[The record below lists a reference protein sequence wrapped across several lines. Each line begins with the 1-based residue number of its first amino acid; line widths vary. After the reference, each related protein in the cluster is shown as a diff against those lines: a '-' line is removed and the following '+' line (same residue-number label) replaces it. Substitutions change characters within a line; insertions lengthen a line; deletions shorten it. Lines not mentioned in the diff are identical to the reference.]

1 MRKTILENVFINLF
15 IRGITYLFS
24 FLIVFY
30 AARMLQPEAYGR
42 ASFAASFTSYFIMLA
57 NLGMPIYAMRLCAE
71 KKEDKSALSQAVNEL
86 WSIGILLS
94 GISIVVFFIII
105 LFVPKLREDKLLL
118 LIYGCGIVLQVFNC
132 EWLFKGLEKFR
143 FLAGTLLGCKVI
155 SLLFM
160 VMFVRSQVQL
170 PLYALLSVLTAHGS
184 NVIGFIVMRKYVD
197 FSWKIHVNRTHLKP
211 LLLFFLMSCAVSIY
225 SSLDLTML
233 GFMKTDL
240 ETGLYTV
247 AAKGKSV
254 LTLIGGVVWTSIL
267 PQATRL
273 WKEGKR
279 EQFESLAG
287 KSMMIVLGIQ
297 FLVTLIC
304 WILSRKIVVAV
315 GGEAYAGAETSFR
328 ILLLTLVPIGV
339 SNILGGQVLIPA
351 GEEKCLFIAE
361 VAGAVVN
368 FVANLFIIPLY
379 SIEGAAATTVLSE
392 VLVCVICMYYAKKK
406 LGMDFCMGL
415 IRKVVRKIQRL
426 LRKSIIRCGSRISG
440 DKLPFYCACCDTYL
454 KRFIDVG
461 FDKQPD
467 RYNPDRYKNMD
478 QQVICPICGSLP
490 RHRIL
495 VAWLDEHMS
504 DVKEKDILHFAQER
518 ALRLWMDRN
527 GIISTTA
534 DLYCPA
540 DMKLDIEDT
549 GLEDNSYDVI
559 ICNHVLEHVTDYRKA
574 LQELHRI
581 IRPTGKV
588 IISFP
593 VDQSLSTVY
602 EDSSIT
608 TEKERIQCFGQNDH
622 LRVFGMDSPEMLEGF
637 GFKVTAIRG
646 ADCDEKIKP
655 VVGPADYDYNVLWV
669 LEKESD
675 S

>member
-1 MRKTILENVFINLF
+1 MRKTILENVLVNLF
-15 IRGITYLFS
+15 VRGITYLFS

-30 AARMLQPEAYGR
+30 AARVLQPEAYGR
-42 ASFAASFTSYFIMLA
+42 VSFAASFTSYFIMFA

-71 KKEDKSALSQAVNEL
+71 KKDDKSALSRTVNEL
-86 WSIGILLS
+86 WSIGVFLS
-94 GISIVVFFIII
+94 GVSTVVFVIII
-105 LFVPKLREDKLLL
+105 LLVPKLREDKLLL

-143 FLAGTLLGCKVI
+143 FLAETLLGCKAI

-160 VMFVRSQVQL
+160 VIFVHSQDQL

-184 NVIGFIVMRKYVD
+184 SVIGFIVLRKHVD
-197 FSWKIHVNRTHLKP
+197 FSWKLHVNRTHFKP

-240 ETGLYTV
+240 ETGLYSV

-254 LTLIGGVVWTSIL
+254 LTLIGGVVWMSIL
-267 PQATRL
+267 PQVTRL

-287 KSMMIVLGIQ
+287 KSVTIVFVIQ

-304 WILSRKIVVAV
+304 WIFSKQIVVAV
-315 GGEAYAGAETSFR
+315 GGEAYVGAENAFR

-339 SNILGGQVLIPA
+339 SNILGGQALIPA

-361 VAGAVVN
+361 AAGAVIN
-368 FVANLFIIPLY
+368 FLANIFIIPLY

-392 VLVCVICMYYAKKK
+392 VVVCVICMYYTRKK
-406 LGMDFCMGL
+406 LGMDFGRGL
-415 IRKVVRKIQRL
+415 IKKVVRKIQRTC
-426 LRKSIIRCGSRISG
+426 RNSYVHCVSRIRG
-440 DKLPFYCACCDTYL
+440 DRLPFYCPCCDTHL

-461 FDKQPD
+461 YDKQSD
-467 RYNPDRYKNMD
+467 RYNSNRYKKMD

-495 VAWLDEHMS
+495 VVWLSEHIYEIK
-504 DVKEKDILHFAQER
+504 DKDILHFAQER

-527 GIISTTA
+527 EIKSTTA
-534 DLYCPA
+534 DLYSPA
-540 DMKLDIEDT
+540 DLKLDIEDT
-549 GLEDNSYDVI
+549 GLEDDSYDLI
-559 ICNHVLEHVTDYRKA
+559 ICNHVLEHVSNYKRA
-574 LQELHRI
+574 LRELHRI
-581 IRPTGKV
+581 IRPMGRV
-588 IISFP
+588 VISFP
-593 VDQSLSTVY
+593 VDQNLSMVY

-608 TEKERIQCFGQNDH
+608 SEKERIQCFGQKDH

-646 ADCDEKIKP
+646 EDCDEKIKP